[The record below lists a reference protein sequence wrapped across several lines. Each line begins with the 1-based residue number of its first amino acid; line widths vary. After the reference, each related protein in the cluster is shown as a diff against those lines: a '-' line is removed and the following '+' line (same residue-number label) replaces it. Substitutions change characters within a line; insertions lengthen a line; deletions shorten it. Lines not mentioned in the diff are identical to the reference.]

1 MKPLSVT
8 KCYGNTKRVVTQ
20 NERWYSSF
28 ANQTL
33 FYGRNGRVI
42 NPNKTQT
49 PKGNN
54 WKLNP
59 DFTLPSIFRIAHIP
73 IWSMAKTRRS
83 ARTSAGWSRWA
94 GEWLFGNTF
103 QHHNESHLHKMEI
116 LTTFTAFV
124 GHSLVMSG
132 NSKLR
137 EAWSLF
143 INDVKGKALWLWSTI
158 IVNSRGFACSS
169 DSYYLSQL
177 TKNIYIFPTSLPP
190 TPPITI

>member
-1 MKPLSVT
+1 MNECSSSPVPKWVEKVAT
-8 KCYGNTKRVVTQ
+8 AKREERRMWNHCPWQNVMETQKTVTQ
-20 NERWYSSF
+20 NECWYSSF
-28 ANQTL
+28 ANQKL

-124 GHSLVMSG
+124 GHSSVKSG
-132 NSKLR
+132 NSKLG
-137 EAWSLF
+137 EAWGLF
-143 INDVKGKALWLWSTI
+143 IKDVKGKLFGQLLSSIVVDSFDHI
-158 IVNSRGFACSS
+158 I
-169 DSYYLSQL
+169 
-177 TKNIYIFPTSLPP
+177 
-190 TPPITI
+190 